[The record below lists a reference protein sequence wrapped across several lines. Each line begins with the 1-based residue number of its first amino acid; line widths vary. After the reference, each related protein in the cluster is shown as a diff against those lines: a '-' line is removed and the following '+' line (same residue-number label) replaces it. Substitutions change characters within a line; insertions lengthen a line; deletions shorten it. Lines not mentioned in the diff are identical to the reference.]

1 MATDIQVKYKF
12 EARDW
17 QKKCLNSLKRFT
29 VLAVHRRAG
38 KTTISINVLIL
49 TAIKHPDR
57 LYAYI
62 APELKQA
69 KLIAWKALKDAC
81 QQFQNVQQGKK
92 TVNLCEFRE
101 SELTIRF
108 WNGSEIRL
116 FGADNPDSL
125 RGSKLAGVVVDEVA
139 QMPKELWQEI
149 VYPALMDSK
158 GFALFI
164 GTPKGIN
171 LFSELFDKGQDP
183 VFKDSWVSLK
193 FTCYET
199 DALDPEDIELYKKS
213 VPDEVFKREMLCDFS
228 ASGANQLISLFDAQ
242 QATKRDLD
250 PTYVSRMPLIMGVDV
265 ARFGDDSSTIMFR
278 QGLICY
284 EPITC
289 KGLDLVLLSEVILRH
304 VAERQPRAIF
314 IDGTGVGGG
323 LVDILNNKI
332 HFVSSR
338 CLIFDI
344 NFGRKSAFAQYNNMR
359 TQMWDTMKKWLQQ
372 GGAIPNDDELVSDLA
387 MPTYDVNDKGQMIL
401 ESKKQ
406 IRDRLG
412 RSPDKGDALALT
424 FAEEIDQTDYI
435 DDPIKMAFRE
445 RQNSIA
451 QYANNANPFDRFERE
466 RSNSWSYTW

>member
-1 MATDIQVKYKF
+1 
-12 EARDW
+12 
-17 QKKCLNSLKRFT
+17 
-29 VLAVHRRAG
+29 
-38 KTTISINVLIL
+38 
-49 TAIKHPDR
+49 
-57 LYAYI
+57 
-62 APELKQA
+62 
-69 KLIAWKALKDAC
+69 
-81 QQFQNVQQGKK
+81 
-92 TVNLCEFRE
+92 
-101 SELTIRF
+101 
-108 WNGSEIRL
+108 
-116 FGADNPDSL
+116 
-125 RGSKLAGVVVDEVA
+125 
-139 QMPKELWQEI
+139 
-149 VYPALMDSK
+149 
-158 GFALFI
+158 
-164 GTPKGIN
+164 
-171 LFSELFDKGQDP
+171 
-183 VFKDSWVSLK
+183 
-193 FTCYET
+193 
-199 DALDPEDIELYKKS
+199 
-213 VPDEVFKREMLCDFS
+213 
-228 ASGANQLISLFDAQ
+228 
-242 QATKRDLD
+242 
-250 PTYVSRMPLIMGVDV
+250 MPLIMGVDV

-466 RSNSWSYTW
+466 RSNSWGHTW

>member
-1 MATDIQVKYKF
+1 MAEDIRVNYKF
-12 EARDW
+12 QAREW
-17 QKKCLNSLKRFT
+17 QKKCLKALKRFT

-38 KTTISINVLIL
+38 KTTISINALIL

-81 QQFQNVQQGKK
+81 QQFMNVQQGKK
-92 TVNLCEFRE
+92 AINLCEFRE

-125 RGSKLAGVVVDEVA
+125 RGSKLAGAVIDEVA

-199 DALDPEDIELYKKS
+199 DALDPEDIELYKRS
-213 VPDEVFKREMLCDFS
+213 VPEEVFKREMLCDFT
-228 ASGANQLISLFDAQ
+228 ASGSNQLISLFDAQ
-242 QATKRDLD
+242 QASKREFNAM
-250 PTYVSRMPLIMGVDV
+250 YVSRLPLIMGVDV
-265 ARFGDDSSTIMFR
+265 ARFGSDSSTIMFR
-278 QGLICY
+278 QGLIAS
-284 EPITC
+284 EPIQC
-289 KGLDLVLLSEVILRH
+289 KGLDLVRLADVIMRY
-304 VAERQPRAIF
+304 VAERQPKAIM

-323 LVDILNNKI
+323 LVDILQNKI
-332 HFVSSR
+332 HLVSSR

-344 NFGRKSAFAQYNNMR
+344 NFGRKSAYAQYNNKRTEMWAKMR
-359 TQMWDTMKKWLQQ
+359 DWLSN
-372 GGAIPNDDELVSDLA
+372 GAIPNDPELISELS
-387 MPTYDVNDKGQMIL
+387 MPTYDMSEKNQMIL

-412 RSPDKGDALALT
+412 RSPDKADALALT
-424 FAEEIDQTDYI
+424 FAEEVADERTEIP
-435 DDPIKMAFRE
+435 DDPYEQTRLLRAE
-445 RQNSIA
+445 RNSYVQA
-451 QYANNANPFDRFERE
+451 QYNPYDRFEQQRGWYI
-466 RSNSWSYTW
+466 R

>member
-1 MATDIQVKYKF
+1 MAEEISVNYKF
-12 EARDW
+12 EAREW
-17 QKKCLNSLKRFT
+17 QKKCLQALKRFT

-81 QQFQNVQQGKK
+81 QQFMNVQRGKK
-92 TVNLCEFRE
+92 IINLCEFRE
-101 SELTIRF
+101 SELSIRF

-125 RGSKLAGVVVDEVA
+125 RGSKLAGAVVDEVA

-183 VFKDSWVSLK
+183 TFKDSWVSLK

-213 VPDEVFKREMLCDFS
+213 VPEEVFKREMLCDFS

-242 QATKRDLD
+242 QATKKTLD
-250 PTYVSRMPLIMGVDV
+250 PMYVSRLPMIVGVDV
-265 ARFGDDSSTIMFR
+265 ARFGDDSSTIIFR
-278 QGLICY
+278 QGLIAY
-284 EPITC
+284 EPVQV
-289 KGLDLVLLSEVILRH
+289 KGLDLVRLANIVMMYI
-304 VAERQPRAIF
+304 AEKQPRAVF
-314 IDGTGVGGG
+314 VDGTGVGGG
-323 LVDILNNKI
+323 LVDLLNSKI
-332 HFVSSR
+332 HLVSSR
-338 CLIFDI
+338 CIVFDI
-344 NFGRKSAFAQYNNMR
+344 NFGRKSAYAQYTNMR
-359 TQMWDTMKKWLQQ
+359 TQMWDSMKQWIEK

-387 MPTYDVNDKGQMIL
+387 MPTYDINEKGQMSL

-424 FAEEIDQTDYI
+424 FAEELNDDVPYANDPYALALKLKTDSLAQM
-435 DDPIKMAFRE
+435 MAN
-445 RQNSIA
+445 RQNP
-451 QYANNANPFDRFERE
+451 YDRFEQE
-466 RSNSWSYTW
+466 RGGLY

>member
-1 MATDIQVKYKF
+1 MAEDISVNYKF
-12 EARDW
+12 EAREW
-17 QKKCLNSLKRFT
+17 QKKCLKALKRFT

-81 QQFQNVQQGKK
+81 TQFMNVQRGKK
-92 TVNLCEFRE
+92 IINLCEFRE
-101 SELTIRF
+101 SELSIRF

-125 RGSKLAGVVVDEVA
+125 RGSKLAGAVVDEVA

-183 VFKDSWVSLK
+183 TFKDSWVSLK

-242 QATKRDLD
+242 QATKRTLD
-250 PTYVSRMPLIMGVDV
+250 PMYVSRLPMIMGVDV
-265 ARFGDDSSTIMFR
+265 ARFGDDSSTIIFR
-278 QGLICY
+278 QGLIAY
-284 EPITC
+284 EPVQV
-289 KGLDLVLLSEVILRH
+289 KGLDLVRLANIVMMYI
-304 VAERQPRAIF
+304 AEKQPRAVF
-314 IDGTGVGGG
+314 VDGTGVGGG
-323 LVDILNNKI
+323 LVDLLNDKI
-332 HFVSSR
+332 HLVSSR
-338 CLIFDI
+338 CIVFDI
-344 NFGRKSAFAQYNNMR
+344 NFGRKSAYAQYTNMR
-359 TQMWDTMKKWLQQ
+359 TQIWDSMKQWIEK

-387 MPTYDVNDKGQMIL
+387 MPTYDINEKGQMSL

-424 FAEEIDQTDYI
+424 FAEDLN
-435 DDPIKMAFRE
+435 DDM
-445 RQNSIA
+445 
-451 QYANNANPFDRFERE
+451 QYANDPYALALKLKTDSLVQLMANQNPYDRFERE
-466 RSNSWSYTW
+466 RGGLY